1 VKCIGLIGGLSWE
14 SSAAYYA
21 LINREAQKRL
31 GGVHSAR
38 SLMASLDFGEV
49 EKLQSAGD
57 WDGAIALVVEAAK
70 SLETGGADLL
80 VICSNTMSIAS
91 DAVAAACNAPL
102 LHIADAT
109 AAPIL
114 TAGHRKVGLLG
125 TAFTMEMGFLKDR
138 LAAQGLEILVP
149 EPGDRTLVHRVIYD
163 ELIKGVIAPASRDAY
178 LGVIDRLAAAG
189 AEAVILGCTE
199 IGLLIDQSM
208 TAIPLFDTMAL
219 HAIAALDR
227 AMESDQ

>member
-1 VKCIGLIGGLSWE
+1 VKLIGLIGGLSWE

-21 LINREAQKRL
+21 LLNREAQKRL

-38 SLMASLDFGEV
+38 SLMASLDFGKV
-49 EKLQSAGD
+49 EKLQAAGD
-57 WDGAIALVVEAAK
+57 WDGAIAMVVEAAK
-70 SLETGGADLL
+70 SLEAGGADLL

-114 TAGHRKVGLLG
+114 AAGHRTVGLLG
-125 TAFTMEMGFLKDR
+125 TQFTMEMGFLKDR
-138 LAAQGLEILVP
+138 LAAQGLDIRIP
-149 EPGDRTLVHRVIYD
+149 EPDDRAIVHRVIYD
-163 ELIKGVIAPASRDAY
+163 ELIKGIVTPASRDAY

>member
-1 VKCIGLIGGLSWE
+1 MKLIGLIGGLSWE

-49 EKLQSAGD
+49 EKCQAAGD
-57 WDGAIALVVEAAK
+57 WDGATAMVVEAAR
-70 SLETGGADLL
+70 SLEAGGAELL

-91 DAVAAACNAPL
+91 DAVAAACTVPL

-109 AAPIL
+109 AAPIRA
-114 TAGHRKVGLLG
+114 AGHRKVGLLG

-138 LAAQGLEILVP
+138 LAAQGLEILIP
-149 EPGDRTLVHRVIYD
+149 DEGDRATIHRVIYD
-163 ELIKGVIAPASRDAY
+163 ELIKGIISPASCGAY
-178 LGVIDRLAAAG
+178 LGVINKLTAAG

-219 HAIAALDR
+219 HAIAALDK
-227 AMESDQ
+227 AMESQA

>member
-1 VKCIGLIGGLSWE
+1 MKLIGLIGGLSWE

-21 LINREAQKRL
+21 LINRAAQQRL

-38 SLMASLDFGEV
+38 SLMASLDFGAV
-49 EKLQSAGD
+49 EKLQAAGD
-57 WDGAIALVVEAAK
+57 WDGASAMVVEAAK
-70 SLETGGADLL
+70 SLEAGGAELL

-91 DAVAAACNAPL
+91 EAVAAACKTPL

-114 TAGHRKVGLLG
+114 AAGHRKVGLLG
-125 TAFTMEMGFLKDR
+125 TAFTMEMSFLKDR
-138 LAAQGLEILVP
+138 LAAQGLDILIPGP
-149 EPGDRTLVHRVIYD
+149 EDRATVHRVIYD
-163 ELIKGVIAPASRDAY
+163 ELIKGIIAPASREAY
-178 LGVIDRLAAAG
+178 LGVIGRLAAAG

-227 AMESDQ
+227 AMESEK